1 MMMGKT
7 DRQIDREADLYA
19 RLRACGMSPANAT
32 HVVRVTMLKKV
43 RPAAKNVLTVEREG
57 ANV

>member
-1 MMMGKT
+1 MMGKT

-19 RLRACGMSPANAT
+19 RLRACGMSPSNAA
-32 HVVRVTMLKKV
+32 HHVRVTMRKKV
-43 RPAAKNVLTVEREG
+43 RPAAKNVLTVECEG